1 MCKIEGGRGRRAQA
15 HTETA
20 AAAAAEAMHVEGT
33 GPRWGTGGVWEDG
46 GLFARGCVRA
56 CEGSGGN
63 GGDVKE
69 TGERE
74 GREKRER
81 EREREREMAYR
92 VSLPLQH
99 RARGGVVRHCGRRRG
114 GRVRGRRVGGVG
126 GRLRALW
133 VHSLGGHCR
142 GRRSRR
148 VPCTW
153 AACELGRPVPVARCR
168 ETAMAAA
175 WACRWP
181 RWHVGA
187 QKRGLLGRPS
197 LGWVT
202 VVRAWGGPVPRRR
215 RARVVPRLAW
225 RGISPQGWSLRT
237 RLWCGAAGR
246 ACCGAGASQRV
257 GRPASARMAGTGTGT
272 GAGVGAR
279 AQW

>member
-1 MCKIEGGRGRRAQA
+1 
-15 HTETA
+15 
-20 AAAAAEAMHVEGT
+20 
-33 GPRWGTGGVWEDG
+33 
-46 GLFARGCVRA
+46 
-56 CEGSGGN
+56 
-63 GGDVKE
+63 
-69 TGERE
+69 
-74 GREKRER
+74 
-81 EREREREMAYR
+81 MAYR

-279 AQW
+279 AQWWTPVCVIMPEWPPRHTRTRWWRHAGHDAAALGCGPLSRIALLAGDGGDLACGAGHGSSCDAVAAAATWCVFFGGEGAEQGQGQGQG